1 MKTANEIKAVLF
13 DEKDKDKQI
22 TRSFL
27 GIQGPEFISFKDDD
41 ELSEIISRI
50 KHRYKSKEV
59 IILKPFKGRFFQ
71 VCPGSRSVTCCNYR
85 LINTCFNCFYDCTY
99 CFLNSYLNSYGI
111 LQFSNLEDLHNE
123 IDNFL
128 MECDPK
134 FVYRIGSGEFTDSL
148 MMDDVTRLG
157 ESLIAK
163 FSRHRNTMLEL
174 KTKSGNIDHLLGIKD
189 KGNTVL
195 AWSLN
200 TPRNISNYEHG
211 SALLHERIEA
221 AKKASEAGFFLAF
234 HFDPVIIYEDWEKE
248 YGELIRNLFSKI
260 DGNRVVWIS
269 LGCFRYSPG
278 FKDIL
283 QDRFPDEELTLEE
296 MFPGV
301 DGKYRYL
308 KHKRIEIYRT
318 IKGFINNYT
327 EKPFIYLCM
336 ESAEVWHAVFN
347 RHYNSSLD
355 LEKDFSG
362 YLKNTFLK

>member
-1 MKTANEIKAVLF
+1 MKTAGDIKAVLF
-13 DEKDKDKQI
+13 DEKEKDKEI
-22 TRSFL
+22 TQSFL
-27 GIQGPEFISFKDDD
+27 HLQGPEFHSFKDED
-41 ELSEIISRI
+41 ELINIISRI
-50 KHRYKSKEV
+50 KPRLDSKEV

-111 LQFSNLEDLHNE
+111 LQFSNLDDLYNE
-123 IDNFL
+123 IDYFFKDS
-128 MECDPK
+128 DPE

-148 MMDDVTRLG
+148 MMDDITKLG
-157 ESLIAK
+157 ESLISK
-163 FSRHRNTMLEL
+163 FASHRNMMLEL
-174 KTKSGNIDHLLGIKD
+174 KTKSNNIDHLLGIKD

-200 TPRNISNYEHG
+200 TPLNISKYEHG

-221 AKKASEAGFFLAF
+221 AQKAVEAGFFIAF
-234 HFDPVIIYEDWEKE
+234 HFDPVIIYENWEKD
-248 YGELIRNLFSKI
+248 YGELVSTIFSNI
-260 DGNRVVWIS
+260 DGDRVVWIS

-283 QDRFPDEELTLEE
+283 QDRFPHEELTLEE
-296 MFPGV
+296 MFPGI

-308 KHKRIEIYRT
+308 KHKRIEIYKSM
-318 IKGFINNYT
+318 KGFINNYT

-336 ESAEVWHAVFN
+336 ESTDVWQDVFN
-347 RHYNSSLD
+347 RYYDSSLD
-355 LEKDFSG
+355 LEKHFST
-362 YLKNTFLK
+362 YLKDRFIK